1 MPYDYWKDMAK
12 YVFHVDKKGIHYLTE
27 ERPMSTIDAFEEV
40 KNKETVG
47 KYMAGVIEDL
57 LPALEEVAKM
67 QAKNIKPVGKYERSS
82 WMTCPKIVYK
92 DAFWRHLLAGPETI
106 DPATG
111 FPHDV
116 AIAWNALALVW
127 FRLKED
133 AEFKK
138 KLTEMPNPYSLRDQ
152 KKWESE

>member
-1 MPYDYWKDMAK
+1 MAK
-12 YVFHVDKKGIHYLTE
+12 YVFHVDKNNVHYLTE
-27 ERPMSTIDAFEEV
+27 EKLMTDDAFKDVEH
-40 KNKETVG
+40 KETAG
-47 KYMAGVIEDL
+47 KYLAGVIEDL
-57 LPALEEVAKM
+57 LPALEEMAKM
-67 QAKNIKPVGKYERSS
+67 QAMNIKPIGKYERSS

-92 DAFWRHLLAGPETI
+92 DAFWRHLLAGPDNL

-127 FRLKED
+127 FRLQKDKTQGVMSEQRV
-133 AEFKK
+133 
-138 KLTEMPNPYSLRDQ
+138 PYSIRDQ